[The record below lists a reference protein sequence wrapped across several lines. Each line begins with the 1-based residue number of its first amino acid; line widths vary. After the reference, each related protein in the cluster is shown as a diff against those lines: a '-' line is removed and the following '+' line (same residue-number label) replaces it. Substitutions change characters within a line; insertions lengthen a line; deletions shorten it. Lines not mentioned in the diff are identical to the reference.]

1 MNVSKYEKNVVNISK
16 HKNDSNS
23 CFIRHMRQ
31 IEAIQLVLWGK
42 KVRKS
47 QEPDFVQGLLSVSLF
62 ELKLF
67 A

>member
-1 MNVSKYEKNVVNISK
+1 
-16 HKNDSNS
+16 
-23 CFIRHMRQ
+23 MRQ
-31 IEAIQLVLWGK
+31 IEAIQLVLWEK

-47 QEPDFVQGLLSVSLF
+47 WEPDFVQGLLSVSLF